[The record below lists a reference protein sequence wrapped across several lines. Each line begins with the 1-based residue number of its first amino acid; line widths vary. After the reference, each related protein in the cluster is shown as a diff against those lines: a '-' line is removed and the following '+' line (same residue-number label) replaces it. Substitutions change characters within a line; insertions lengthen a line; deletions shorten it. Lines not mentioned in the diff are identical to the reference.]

1 MIIFQDVCKVFDSRE
16 VLRRIDWR
24 IRTGERWLVSGVS
37 GIGKTTLL
45 RLLMGLDTP
54 DSGMVTGTD
63 GLRFA
68 PVFQEDRL
76 VEHWSAMANVSLVCT
91 DGARVRTM
99 LTALLPTDSLDQP
112 VHTLSGGMR
121 RRVAL
126 ARALA
131 AESDVLVL
139 DGLNKLMTKNGAN
152 AVLAN
157 NATGWPK
164 LHPGANVLSAPDA
177 LTVEYY
183 PVFL

>member
-1 MIIFQDVCKVFDSRE
+1 MIIFQDVCKVFDGRE

-24 IRTGERWLVSGVS
+24 IRTGERWLVSGAS

-76 VEHWSAMANVSLVCT
+76 VEHWSAMANVLLVCT

-112 VHTLSGGMR
+112 VH
-121 RRVAL
+121 RVAL

-139 DGLNKLMTKNGAN
+139 DEPFAGLDHAAALHAAQVIEQQRAGRTVV
-152 AVLAN
+152 AVSHGMEDCFAGYR
-157 NATGWPK
+157 T
-164 LHPGANVLSAPDA
+164 
-177 LTVEYY
+177 LT
-183 PVFL
+183 L